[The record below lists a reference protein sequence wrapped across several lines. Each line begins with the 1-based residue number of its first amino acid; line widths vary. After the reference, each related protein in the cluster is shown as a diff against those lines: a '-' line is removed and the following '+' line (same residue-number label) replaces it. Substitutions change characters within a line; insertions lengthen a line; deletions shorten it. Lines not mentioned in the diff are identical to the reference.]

1 MSNSLPLATPANSPC
16 WLANDLENIAALI
29 CPWDH
34 GQGADLWREILAGD
48 QEAAMSAMAI
58 APNQNRGRIVRA
70 WIAETNRE
78 LTSSPMKRQA
88 MKRTKEFLLE
98 LFFRVASRRER
109 RALMKLIEEQRTAL
123 DQGETINRRTMER
136 LDACERRYV
145 RQRRRCNRVIEAL
158 TSCSEQSAR

>member
-1 MSNSLPLATPANSPC
+1 MSNFLRQALATPANSPC

-29 CPWDH
+29 CPWDQ

-88 MKRTKEFLLE
+88 MKRTKELL
-98 LFFRVASRRER
+98 LGLIIRVAFRRER
-109 RALMKLIEEQRTAL
+109 RALIKLIEEQRTAL

-136 LDACERRYV
+136 LDACERQYARE
-145 RQRRRCNRVIEAL
+145 RHRCGRAIAAL
-158 TSCSEQSAR
+158 MALSAR